1 MELEMAIRGY
11 QRICTL
17 QSAATPARCRE
28 ACPSSQCRARRART
42 MRPTWGNTRTHVSD
56 DITRPSSPRPPK
68 RPFVLAKCVGT
79 HAGRK
84 VVFWK
89 WEEDLQQRELFCTN
103 FFFPKNSELKIY
115 QATGNE
121 TERAQRSSLFS
132 TKLSSFISLHWYT
145 GFRPPRPRV
154 PFVLFLSSCRSLHF

>member
-56 DITRPSSPRPPK
+56 DITRPSPRPPK
-68 RPFVLAKCVGT
+68 RPFVLAKCAGT
-79 HAGRK
+79 HAAQSRCFLETTEEERK
-84 VVFWK
+84 HQERFRA
-89 WEEDLQQRELFCTN
+89 ES
-103 FFFPKNSELKIY
+103 FFFPQKRRIKNLSCT
-115 QATGNE
+115 TGSE
-121 TERAQRSSLFS
+121 TERSSLFS
-132 TKLSSFISLHWYT
+132 TKKTLVFHPATLILFSSIASLYRSFSIS
-145 GFRPPRPRV
+145 
-154 PFVLFLSSCRSLHF
+154 SSPSLHF